1 MPGTHN
7 RKTMK
12 KHHLPAKTVV
22 ATLKN
27 LAKAAESAEKSAKKA
42 AELAHNVA
50 VRKALTQGGTRRK
63 NRNRK
68 NRH

>member
-1 MPGTHN
+1 
-7 RKTMK
+7 MK

-27 LAKAAESAEKSAKKA
+27 LAKAAESAEKAAKKA
-42 AELAHNVA
+42 ANLAHNVA
-50 VRKALTQGGTRRK
+50 VRKALTQGGMR
-63 NRNRK
+63 NRNRTRK